1 MSRRDFSL
9 NDIHLALDGE
19 LSAEERADFEHW
31 LDTHPDMKALSARF
45 ERDGAT
51 LAAALASIADEPVP
65 ARLEKLVSGE
75 MRPRR
80 SWLAYTRYA
89 AAAAILLI
97 VGAAAGYGIAVAGFP
112 RPNLEEQ
119 IVGDAIVAHTMYA
132 AEKLHVVEVGA
143 DQKDHL
149 VGWLSK
155 RVGTTLVAVDF
166 TPEGFS
172 LVGGR
177 LLPLAERPAAQFMY
191 QDQAGNRVS
200 LYVTTD
206 PQGSETGFRR
216 YAEDDALALYW
227 VDKGYCFAVTGAVG
241 EDKLSAIA
249 AAAYKQLLARTA
261 T

>member
-1 MSRRDFSL
+1 MSRRDFTL

-19 LSAEERADFEHW
+19 LPADDRADFEHW
-31 LDTHPDMKALSARF
+31 LDAHADMKALKGRF
-45 ERDGAT
+45 ERDRAV
-51 LAAALASIADEPVP
+51 LVAALAPVLDETVP
-65 ARLEKLVSGE
+65 ARLEKLASGE
-75 MRPRR
+75 RRPRHSWAVYAR
-80 SWLAYTRYA
+80 SAA
-89 AAAAILLI
+89 AAAAIFV
-97 VGAAAGYGIAVAGFP
+97 VGAAAGYGLGATNLAKP
-112 RPNLEEQ
+112 RLEDQ

-155 RVGTTLVAVDF
+155 RVGTTLVAADF
-166 TPEGFS
+166 TVEGFD

-191 QDQAGNRVS
+191 QDQSGNRVS
-200 LYVTTD
+200 LYVTGD
-206 PQGSETGFRR
+206 KDGAETGFRR
-216 YAEDDALALYW
+216 YAEDGALALYW
-227 VDKGYCFAVTGAVG
+227 VDKGYCYAVTGAVG

-249 AAAYKQLLARTA
+249 NSAYRQLLDRSA

>member
-1 MSRRDFSL
+1 MSRRDFSV

-31 LDTHPDMKALSARF
+31 LDTHPEMKALSARF

-51 LAAALASIADEPVP
+51 LAATLASVADEPVP

-89 AAAAILLI
+89 AAAAVLLI

-112 RPNLEEQ
+112 KPNLEEQ

-155 RVGTTLVAVDF
+155 RVGTPLVAPDLS
-166 TPEGFS
+166 PEGYR

-177 LLPLAERPAAQFMY
+177 LLPASGQAAAQFMY
-191 QDQAGNRVS
+191 QDADGGRVS
-200 LYVTTD
+200 LYVTRD
-206 PQGSETGFRR
+206 DAKEPGGFRLYEEDGQR
-216 YAEDDALALYW
+216 AFYWLDEGFCYAVAGTVPQAALRSIADAAHQQLQE
-227 VDKGYCFAVTGAVG
+227 G
-241 EDKLSAIA
+241 IA
-249 AAAYKQLLARTA
+249 S
-261 T
+261 